1 MNRIRRLIVAAVVTA
16 VCLPA
21 VAAGP
26 RVVEI
31 QKPKMTAYLP
41 ASELANGKAVV
52 ICPGGGY
59 EHLAKGHEG
68 YQWAPYFNNL
78 GYAAIVLEY
87 SFPKGDRTLPMKDA
101 EGSFKVVADSA
112 AVWNISPDKVGIMGS
127 SAGGHLASTMAT
139 HPSGACKPAFQ
150 ILFYPVISLEKGVT
164 HNGTAEG
171 FLGKEPTDRLRHE
184 WSNQYNVTA
193 QTPPAF
199 IVLSGDD
206 TVVPPANSIMYY
218 EALNKAGVPATMHIY
233 PSGGHGWGY
242 RESLPEHGLLLQ
254 ELRHWLTD
262 TNNHQ

>member
-1 MNRIRRLIVAAVVTA
+1 MNFIKGLIVAAVA
-16 VCLPA
+16 MAACLPA
-21 VAAGP
+21 VATGP
-26 RVVEI
+26 RVVEV

-41 ASELANGKAVV
+41 AGDLANGKAVV

-59 EHLAKGHEG
+59 EHLATAHEG
-68 YQWAPYFNNL
+68 YQWGPFFNEL

-87 SFPKGDRTLPMKDA
+87 KFPKGDRSIPMRDV
-101 EGSFKVVADSA
+101 EDCFKVVADSA
-112 AVWNISPDKVGIMGS
+112 AVWNISPYKIGIMGS

-139 HPSGACKPAFQ
+139 HPSGVCKPAFQ

-206 TVVPPANSIMYY
+206 TIVPPANSIMYY
-218 EALNKAGVPATMHIY
+218 QALNKAGVPVTMHIY
-233 PSGGHGWGY
+233 PTGGHGWGY
-242 RESLPEHGLLLQ
+242 RESLSEHGLLLQ

-262 TNNHQ
+262 SNNHQ